1 MSVVIWHNPGCSTS
15 RKALD
20 LLRERGVEPTVRN
33 YLKDPPSEKEIR
45 AVLKGMGA
53 KDPHAL
59 VRTKDKMYAPLGVAE
74 MSGDE
79 VIAAMAAHSSLI
91 ERPVVIAGKKA
102 RIGRPIETILEIL

>member
-20 LLRERGVEPTVRN
+20 LLREHGVEPTVRN

-45 AVLKGMGA
+45 AVLRALGA

-59 VRTKDKMYAPLGVAE
+59 VRKKDKAYAELDVGS
-74 MSGDE
+74 MSGDD
-79 VIAAMAAHSSLI
+79 VIAAMAERSSLI
-91 ERPVVIAGKKA
+91 ERPVVIAGEKA
-102 RIGRPIETILEIL
+102 RIGRPIELVLEIL